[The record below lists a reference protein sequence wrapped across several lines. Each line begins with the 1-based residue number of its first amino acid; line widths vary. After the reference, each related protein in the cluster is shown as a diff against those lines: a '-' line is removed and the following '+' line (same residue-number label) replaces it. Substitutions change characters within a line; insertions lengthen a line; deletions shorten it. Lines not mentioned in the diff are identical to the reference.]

1 MQHYFALIE
10 DPRHPGYVKHKLGD
24 ILTIVMCAV
33 LCGMDKLCDIIA
45 FAQNKTD
52 FFKTHFTIEDIPSKP
67 TFSRVL
73 AAIDGQKVA
82 ETIISLMKEQLGTK
96 GDVIAVDG
104 KAIRSTV
111 KTGNSRS
118 TLQIITAYL
127 TESGVV
133 LGQEAIHEKTNEIP
147 VLQQMLL
154 SYLNVKGKTVTAD
167 AMHCQRDTCTL
178 ITEKGGDYVLGLK
191 ANQGALHDDVALYFR
206 GIRNE
211 EDVEE
216 HISIEKNGGRIEE
229 RICRKLRS
237 GEWLQERHA
246 WPGLRTAFSVERNVT
261 TPQNT
266 TTETSYYITSAD
278 VSAKRLLEIAREH
291 WRIESMHWSLDVVF
305 SEDECRFSSKSAH
318 ICLNML
324 RKYALGLHKKFIAD
338 KSKKC
343 SIKRHLVDCLL
354 NEALLMDV
362 ISAT

>member
-111 KTGNSRS
+111 KAGNSRS

-154 SYLNVKGKTVTAD
+154 SYLNVKGKTVTVSVNRLVGAK
-167 AMHCQRDTCTL
+167 AKIELVRDSALVGT
-178 ITEKGGDYVLGLK
+178 IWPTETKSSFSYTFPS
-191 ANQGALHDDVALYFR
+191 DVASAY
-206 GIRNE
+206 IRA
-211 EDVEE
+211 VVY
-216 HISIEKNGGRIEE
+216 G
-229 RICRKLRS
+229 
-237 GEWLQERHA
+237 
-246 WPGLRTAFSVERNVT
+246 
-261 TPQNT
+261 
-266 TTETSYYITSAD
+266 AD
-278 VSAKRLLEIAREH
+278 DLH
-291 WRIESMHWSLDVVF
+291 
-305 SEDECRFSSKSAH
+305 CRFEGISMK
-318 ICLNML
+318 
-324 RKYALGLHKKFIAD
+324 IA
-338 KSKKC
+338 
-343 SIKRHLVDCLL
+343 
-354 NEALLMDV
+354 
-362 ISAT
+362 